1 MPWRCRFAL
10 CLALVCA
17 TNGASAAETEHQ
29 LTVRPGDTLAALLE
43 SAKVERA
50 EAHQAITALTPHFPP
65 RALAIGQE
73 LSLRVAPGQAD
84 TLRRLEIATAP
95 GRSVVLRRAEDG
107 WSVEERAVPRIRHL
121 ARIEASLDGGVFPG
135 LLRAGLPGPLVQ
147 DLIRALSHEIDFE
160 RDLQP
165 GDRIA
170 VAVERLRG
178 PEGELLAHGEA
189 LHVVLMLS
197 GTRLEL
203 WRHEDAWFREDGR
216 PLAGGFL
223 RTPLDG
229 ARLTSGFGRRRHPV
243 LGFSRQHEG
252 VDFAAPT
259 GTPVYAAADGIV
271 ASARWER
278 GYGRTI
284 RLRHPGGV
292 ETVYAHLSRFAPE
305 TKAGERVR
313 QGEVIG
319 AVGSTG
325 MSTGPHLHYEIRI
338 AGRAK
343 DPTRVAL
350 PTAEPLRGQQLAA
363 FQERQQA
370 LARQLAG
377 ITVSRTEVALAE

>member
-1 MPWRCRFAL
+1 MRWRNRFAL
-10 CLALVCA
+10 CLALA
-17 TNGASAAETEHQ
+17 AAAGGALAAETERQ
-29 LTVRPGDTLAALLE
+29 LTVRQGDTLAALLE
-43 SAKVERA
+43 AARVERS
-50 EAHQAITALTPHFPP
+50 EAQSAIVALAPHFPP

-73 LSLRVAPGQAD
+73 VSLRVAPGQPEA
-84 TLRRLEIATAP
+84 LRRLEIATAP

-121 ARIEASLDGGVFPG
+121 AWVEASLDAGVFPG

-189 LHVVLMLS
+189 LHVVLTLS

-203 WRHEDAWFREDGR
+203 WRHDDAWFREDGR

-259 GTPVYAAADGIV
+259 GTPVYAAADGVV
-271 ASARWER
+271 ASARWES
-278 GYGRTI
+278 GYGRTV

-292 ETVYAHLSRFAPE
+292 ETVYAHLSRFAAEARP
-305 TKAGERVR
+305 GERVR

-325 MSTGPHLHYEIRI
+325 MSTGPHLHYEIRV
-338 AGRAK
+338 AGRAQ

-350 PTAEPLRGQQLAA
+350 PSAEPLRGQALAA
-363 FQERQQA
+363 FQERQQT
-370 LARQLAG
+370 LARQIAG
-377 ITVSRTEVALAE
+377 IAVSRTEVALAE